1 MKNKTLLVNFII
13 VCFSGARYNI
23 LVFLSKRL
31 TKFKNSYRMRVDKFL
46 WCIRYYKTRSI
57 ATSACKSGKVRV
69 NQDIVK
75 PSREVYPGDNI
86 SLRKEQIDYKLV
98 VIALPEARVGAKIV
112 DLYRKDSTPKESLEK
127 LELLKFSKDYYR
139 GKGVGRPTKK
149 DRRDLDDFVEETN

>member
-31 TKFKNSYRMRVDKFL
+31 TKFKKSYRMRVDKFL

>member
-75 PSREVYPGDNI
+75 PSREVYPGDSI